1 MSTAH
6 WIQTA
11 LEVLILI
18 AIIVGFIY
26 EPALAEWERKRGEK
40 MLKAFNER
48 KKLRK

>member
-11 LEVLILI
+11 LEILAAV
-18 AIIVGFIY
+18 AIIVGLIY
-26 EPALAEWERKRGEK
+26 EPALAEWERKKGEK